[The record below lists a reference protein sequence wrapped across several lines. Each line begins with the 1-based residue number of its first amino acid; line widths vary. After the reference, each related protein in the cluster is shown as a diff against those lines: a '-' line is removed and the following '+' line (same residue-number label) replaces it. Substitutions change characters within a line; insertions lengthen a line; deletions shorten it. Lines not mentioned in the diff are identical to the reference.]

1 MFYSSWMSC
10 IKDDVK
16 ITQLA
21 IPGAHNA
28 GTKGMVHMGCCQLGT
43 VLEQFEYGV
52 REFGIRVKQ
61 KHGEAYI
68 AHGLSRGVKV
78 EKVFADFEK
87 ILEKYPDEFFI
98 IDIRSYQDQKVGPF
112 TLKYHCAPEIIN
124 ELIEKYLRPA
134 DYAFTDFEHIKDVT
148 LADIR
153 NSGKRYLIHHED
165 EEYIYSRNTY
175 LLEPWDAKLFGLKP
189 EKFWQENLNYL
200 RNLESE
206 GFFWFQTQQTPN
218 PGTEIGFT
226 WPNKLDELDR
236 PFFPLMMK
244 EIAQNPEML
253 AKINIVAGDFMTRD
267 HMKENEILRFN
278 LLKGFVKPEF
288 EEYYAKTIGETV

>member
-134 DYAFTDFEHIKDVT
+134 DYAFTDFEHIKDAFRQEYSRLGLLEILITLKNMDAHRESVCRDCNISMLQFEKVYGIRSFICDNIDSHYT
-148 LADIR
+148 IEELADKFDMPPTAMKVCFKNVFGLPVFTYARRERMKHAAKQLRECDRGILEIAGTVGYNNGSKFAHAFQDVMGMTPKEYR
-153 NSGKRYLIHHED
+153 KRY
-165 EEYIYSRNTY
+165 
-175 LLEPWDAKLFGLKP
+175 K
-189 EKFWQENLNYL
+189 
-200 RNLESE
+200 
-206 GFFWFQTQQTPN
+206 
-218 PGTEIGFT
+218 
-226 WPNKLDELDR
+226 
-236 PFFPLMMK
+236 
-244 EIAQNPEML
+244 QN
-253 AKINIVAGDFMTRD
+253 AA
-267 HMKENEILRFN
+267 
-278 LLKGFVKPEF
+278 
-288 EEYYAKTIGETV
+288 